1 MLERLRTIR
10 RASPEARNDPR
21 GLQVSLRLLAAAYR
35 AASTLPNFRDA
46 GFRIHSQN
54 DEDGILHLIFSIIGA
69 VGLAVEIG
77 CGDGVQNNTTN
88 LIVNQGWHGLLID
101 ADPANIASA
110 RTFFTRCRDTMIFPP
125 AIRQRFV
132 TSENANEVVAGF
144 EGEID
149 LLSLDIDSIDYWV
162 LNALTAVN
170 PRVIVAETPTIWGPE
185 FARSVPNSPRWNFAA
200 NPDFYGASLG
210 AFDKLLRTRGYRF
223 VGTSKYGT
231 NSFFIRGGL
240 GEDAFPVAS
249 LKEGF
254 RHPRAMEG
262 IISRSQR
269 SRHLPWVDV

>member
-240 GEDAFPVAS
+240 GDDAFPAAS

-254 RHPRAMEG
+254 RHPRAKEG
-262 IISRSQR
+262 IVSRSQR
-269 SRHLPWVDV
+269 SQHLPWVDV